1 MKKLK
6 DILSGKQETG
16 LIREFDDNY
25 YDKIRVYKSLYVTDI
40 ESAADYALLIR
51 SDPRLHIEKIFFE
64 DLQLRE
70 EEHALPI
77 EEDGNIPDDLLLSY
91 IRAADIDI
99 IKFVGE
105 YNGKRIEIGIRKNLW
120 EVWLRIWHLTNNELN
135 IIEDDLG
142 LC

>member
-51 SDPRLHIEKIFFE
+51 SDPRLQIEKIFFE

-70 EEHALPI
+70 DEHALPV
-77 EEDGNIPDDLLLSY
+77 EEDGNIPDDMLISY
-91 IRAADIDI
+91 IRSSGIDI
-99 IKFVGE
+99 VKLVGE
-105 YNGKRIEIGIRKNLW
+105 YNGKGIEIGIRKYEW
-120 EVWLRIWHLTNNELN
+120 EVWLRIWHLTGNELN
-135 IIEDDLG
+135 VIEDELG
-142 LC
+142 LT

>member
-6 DILSGKQETG
+6 ELFSGKQETG

>member
-51 SDPRLHIEKIFFE
+51 SDPRLQIEKIFFE

-70 EEHALPI
+70 DEHALPV
-77 EEDGNIPDDLLLSY
+77 EEDGNIPDDMLISY
-91 IRAADIDI
+91 IRSFDIDI
-99 IKFVGE
+99 VKFVGE
-105 YNGKRIEIGIRKNLW
+105 YNGKRIEIGIRKYEW
-120 EVWLRIWHLTNNELN
+120 EVWLRIRHLTGSELN
-135 IIEDDLG
+135 MIEDELG
-142 LC
+142 L

>member
-6 DILSGKQETG
+6 ELLSGKQETG

-25 YDKIRVYKSLYVTDI
+25 YDKIRVYKTRYVADLQ
-40 ESAADYALLIR
+40 SAADYALLIR
-51 SDPRLHIEKIFFE
+51 SDPRIHIEQIFFE

-77 EEDGNIPDDLLLSY
+77 EEAGNISDDLLISY
-91 IRAADIDI
+91 IRSADIDI
-99 IKFVGE
+99 IKFAGE
-105 YNGKRIEIGIRKNLW
+105 YNGKRIEIGIRKNEW
-120 EVWLRIWHLTNNELN
+120 EVWLRIWHLTGNELA
-135 IIEDDLG
+135 ILEDDLG

>member
-51 SDPRLHIEKIFFE
+51 SDPRLQIEKIFFE

-70 EEHALPI
+70 DEHALPV
-77 EEDGNIPDDLLLSY
+77 EEDGNIPDDMLISY
-91 IRAADIDI
+91 IRSFDIDI
-99 IKFVGE
+99 VKFVGE
-105 YNGKRIEIGIRKNLW
+105 YNGKRIEIGIRKYEW
-120 EVWLRIWHLTNNELN
+120 EVWLRIWHLTGSELN
-135 IIEDDLG
+135 MIEDELG
-142 LC
+142 L

>member
-6 DILSGKQETG
+6 DLLSGRQETG

-25 YDKIRVYKSLYVTDI
+25 YDKIRVYKSRYVTDI

-51 SDPRLHIEKIFFE
+51 SDPRLHIRQILFE

-70 EEHALPI
+70 EEHALPV
-77 EEDGNIPDDLLLSY
+77 EEDGDISDDLLLSY
-91 IRAADIDI
+91 IRSSDIDI

-105 YNGKRIEIGIRKNLW
+105 YDEKRIEVGIRKNEW
-120 EVWLRIWHLTNNELN
+120 EVWLRIWHLTGNELN
-135 IIEDDLG
+135 ILEDDLG
-142 LC
+142 LN